1 MAGPQSILLDVGHDP
16 ITSIDMFVEAR
27 CLDVET
33 VSEIAHRE
41 GVEARLH
48 HQEKSFVEEAFPRWA
63 GGVSHSTVRLTVL
76 AEGDEHVWARSGST
90 STHLER

>member
-27 CLDVET
+27 CLDVKT
-33 VSEIAHRE
+33 VSEISHRE

-48 HQEKSFVEEAFPRWA
+48 HQEKSFIKKAFPRWA
-63 GGVSHSTVRLTVL
+63 GGVSHSTVRLTLL
-76 AEGDEHVWARSGST
+76 AKGDEHVWSCAGST
-90 STHLER
+90 STYLEK